1 MEYTIRQLA
10 DLAGVTTRTLRWYH
24 EIGLLEPARMG
35 ENSLNAA
42 QSLSFRLCSA
52 KETSAGMPTLIVTIF
67 IALL

>member
-35 ENSLNAA
+35 EN
-42 QSLSFRLCSA
+42 
-52 KETSAGMPTLIVTIF
+52 G
-67 IALL
+67 